1 MIISCQECH
10 KKFEIDSNLIDDK
23 GRLLQCGSCNYKWFF
38 RKDNPNE
45 INNDSKETL
54 EKDNIEKTEI
64 LEKIEI
70 NNINLQKTNQK
81 SKNPIKKIN
90 IDNKK
95 KTKSSISFFN
105 LLLILVIST
114 VSFIIL
120 IDTFKNVISLYIP
133 NIDFFLQSLYEIL
146 HDIFLFF
153 EDLI

>member
-38 RKDNPNE
+38 KKDNPNE
-45 INNDSKETL
+45 INKDSKETL
-54 EKDNIEKTEI
+54 EKDNIKKTEI

-81 SKNPIKKIN
+81 NKNPIKKIN

-95 KTKSSISFFN
+95 KNK
-105 LLLILVIST
+105 
-114 VSFIIL
+114 
-120 IDTFKNVISLYIP
+120 K
-133 NIDFFLQSLYEIL
+133 
-146 HDIFLFF
+146 
-153 EDLI
+153 